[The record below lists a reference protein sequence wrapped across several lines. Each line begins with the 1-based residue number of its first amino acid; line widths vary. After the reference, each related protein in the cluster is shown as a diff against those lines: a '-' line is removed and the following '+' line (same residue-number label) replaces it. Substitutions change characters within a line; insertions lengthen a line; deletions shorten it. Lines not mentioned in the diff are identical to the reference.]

1 MKLVPEYRS
10 RLFENGAETIK
21 TLLDLF
27 PEEKDAEITFEN
39 IGYLLYRKSDGAN
52 WGVYGQKIRYLFM
65 TREDAEEV
73 RKTIDLDNSWEVRF
87 YGLTRLKE
95 K

>member
-1 MKLVPEYRS
+1 MNLVPEYRS
-10 RLFENGAETIK
+10 RLLENPEIIK

-27 PEEKDAEITFEN
+27 PEEKDAKITFEN

-52 WGVYGQKIRYLFM
+52 WGDINGYTRYLFL
-65 TREDAEEV
+65 TREKAEEV
-73 RKTIDLDNSWEVRF
+73 RKQIDPDNSWEIRF